1 MSNLKSI
8 LSSFHLQD
16 ELNPKIWELPN
27 ERYMSDPKGQVEV
40 MVPKVRERL
49 LQIAY
54 EFIDFVG
61 VDMVVDDVVM
71 TGSLANYNWSKYSDI
86 DLHIIVDFKQFSE
99 KELPL
104 YEELFRLK
112 KTLYND
118 KHNITIF
125 GYDVE
130 LYVQDSHEPHVSSG
144 EYSVLFDEWITK
156 PKKEDVDIDTTLI
169 KKKSEEWMKMIDDV
183 INDAEDEDS
192 LESSKNIINKFKDKL
207 KKYRTT
213 GLEDGGEFSNENL
226 VFKVLRRNGYIQ
238 KLFDFQTKHADKNLS
253 LKELSYKQ

>member
-27 ERYMSDPKGQVEV
+27 ERYMSDPKGQDEI
-40 MVPKVRERL
+40 MAPKVRERL
-49 LQIAY
+49 LEIAY
-54 EFIDFVG
+54 EFIDFIG

-86 DLHIIVDFKQFSE
+86 YLHILVDFKQFSE

-104 YEELFRLK
+104 YQELFRLK

-130 LYVQDSHEPHVSSG
+130 LYVEDESIRKEVQSAGRYSVLMDEWVVVPSKESVDIKISEIREKAQKWMSIIDGVEENIQDEDIETAKKLIKKYTTKIRKFRECGLEKDG
-144 EYSVLFDEWITK
+144 EYSD
-156 PKKEDVDIDTTLI
+156 
-169 KKKSEEWMKMIDDV
+169 
-183 INDAEDEDS
+183 
-192 LESSKNIINKFKDKL
+192 
-207 KKYRTT
+207 
-213 GLEDGGEFSNENL
+213 ENL
-226 VFKVLRRNGYIQ
+226 VFKILRRNGYLEKIKEMKD
-238 KLFDFQTKHADKNLS
+238 KLIDKKL
-253 LKELSYKQ
+253 